1 MGISR
6 VNLDRLLADLE
17 AVNAIGA
24 EPDGGVTRLA
34 YTEADVRAHAWLR
47 RRMEETGLTVEV
59 DAVGN
64 MFGWATHPGEGAIL
78 SGSHLDTVPHG
89 GRYDGTLGTLCA
101 LEAVRTLLES
111 GHPPAAPLGV
121 ACFAGEESTRFKVG
135 CIGTQ
140 TIFGSLTAD
149 HLDLLRD
156 DDGVTLREAMGRAG
170 CRPEALGTA
179 RRSGRWAKAFL
190 EVHVDQGPL
199 VRDLG
204 QALGIVTAIAAPD
217 RFEIDVTGVTSHSGA
232 SEMGKRRDALAAA
245 AEIVLLVERLG
256 HARAG
261 RGIVTTVGRMTVS
274 PNFDNRVAGF
284 VRMGLDL
291 RGFDQSVKDEVA
303 AEIEA
308 GLREIAERRQVAA
321 RMAVVWKHPGAR
333 VPEPM
338 VQLLEGIAREA
349 DLHACRIVSRS
360 GHDAMFM
367 SLVADIGMLFVRNP
381 TGLSHNPQEAAEPAD
396 IFEATTVLAHALA
409 RLSSEPEG
417 GGVWGA

>member
-1 MGISR
+1 MALRRI
-6 VNLDRLLADLE
+6 NLDRLLADLQ

-34 YTEADVRAHAWLR
+34 YTDADVRAHQWLR
-47 RRMEETGLTVEV
+47 RRMEEAGLTAEV

-64 MFGWATHPGEGAIL
+64 MFGWATRPGEGAVL

-101 LEAVRTLLES
+101 LEAIRTLAEA
-111 GHPPAAPLGV
+111 GHRPAAPLGL
-121 ACFAGEESTRFKVG
+121 ACFASEESARFKVG

-140 TIFGSLTAD
+140 TIFGTLTAD
-149 HLDLLRD
+149 HLDAIRD
-156 DDGVTLREAMGRAG
+156 DDGVTLREAMARAG
-170 CRPEALGTA
+170 CRPEALATA
-179 RRSGRWAKAFL
+179 RRTGRWAKAFL

-199 VRDLG
+199 LRDLG

-232 SEMGKRRDALAAA
+232 SEMSKRRDALAAA

-256 HARAG
+256 HAHAG
-261 RGIVTTVGRMTVS
+261 RGVVTTVGRMTVS

-284 VRMGLDL
+284 VRMGLDV
-291 RGFDQSVKDEVA
+291 RGFDQSVKDAVA

-308 GLREIAERRQVAA
+308 GAREIAARRQVAA
-321 RMAVVWKHPGAR
+321 QMRLLWKHPAAR

-338 VQLLEGIAREA
+338 VLLLEGIAREA
-349 DLHACRIVSRS
+349 NLHACRIVSRS

-381 TGLSHNPQEAAEPAD
+381 SGLSHNPREAAEPAD
-396 IFEATTVLAHALA
+396 ICEATTALAHALA
-409 RLSSEPEG
+409 RLSS
-417 GGVWGA
+417 